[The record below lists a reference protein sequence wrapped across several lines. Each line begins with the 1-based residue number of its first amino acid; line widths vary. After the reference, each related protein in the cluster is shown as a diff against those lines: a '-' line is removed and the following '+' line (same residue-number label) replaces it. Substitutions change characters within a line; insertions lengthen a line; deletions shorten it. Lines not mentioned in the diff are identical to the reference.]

1 MNKAYHFSGI
11 KALSIEGDSCITTST
26 PPHRPYIDMLSPSL
40 GVAIA
45 GCGHAAK
52 NCDELGRI
60 AANMIIKGS
69 WDYDLP
75 AELFRFQSKPNGAV
89 SEL

>member
-1 MNKAYHFSGI
+1 MNEINPFPGI
-11 KALSIEGDSCITTST
+11 KALSIEGDTCVTTST

-89 SEL
+89 SER